1 VGRGGDDSPVELWWP
16 AESLVV
22 GGGQTRPGKAERG
35 SGVVVIV
42 VGGHEREMSG
52 GQPLAAY
59 IGEGERERR
68 EEVGAGSSWW
78 QEPRGGGDGAC
89 ITAPGGVGAG
99 ERKSGR
105 GRERRL
111 TCGSAGGGAAGRDT
125 GSD

>member
-59 IGEGERERR
+59 LGEGERER
-68 EEVGAGSSWW
+68 E
-78 QEPRGGGDGAC
+78 
-89 ITAPGGVGAG
+89 
-99 ERKSGR
+99 ERKWGR
-105 GRERRL
+105 GL
-111 TCGSAGGGAAGRDT
+111 AGGRNQEAVGTVRASRLRAA
-125 GSD
+125 